1 MNTLVELLNM
11 GLAQRIGWALIHFL
25 WQGAAIAGLLWLA
38 LRLLARR
45 GPRARYAS
53 ACLALLLMAA
63 APVATFFVVQPAGQD
78 VRKPAQTSAATYPE
92 DDSWGKGIPL
102 KVPAEFREGTATL
115 EQAKAW
121 CRALV
126 VSSSFGNGHVIEVE
140 HRELVP
146 GGEQAIVVFD
156 PSCGGSGGRGPQLIF
171 SRTPTG
177 LKFLGDLSGSWRAA
191 PPDALGRPRLVGYWR
206 LGGGE
211 GKASLIVLTSR
222 GFVPVA
228 HVDASGG
235 DGAADEQKR
244 TWRTLFE
251 ETVSQKTLAATF
263 GEDASSRT
271 SLTDRKFD
279 FGGLLSFGSGLA
291 LGVGG

>member
-1 MNTLVELLNM
+1 MNTLVELLNA
-11 GLAQRIGWALIHFL
+11 GPAQLALSEVVGRIGWALVHFL

-45 GPRARYAS
+45 GPQARYAV

-78 VRKPAQTSAATYPE
+78 VRRPAQTSAATYSE
-92 DDSWGKGIPL
+92 DDSWGKGTPL

-126 VSSSFGNGHVIEVE
+126 VGSCLGNGRVIEVE

-146 GGEQAIVVFD
+146 GGEQAVVVFD

-171 SRTPTG
+171 SRTASG
-177 LKFLGDLSGSWRAA
+177 LKFLG
-191 PPDALGRPRLVGYWR
+191 
-206 LGGGE
+206 
-211 GKASLIVLTSR
+211 
-222 GFVPVA
+222 
-228 HVDASGG
+228 
-235 DGAADEQKR
+235 
-244 TWRTLFE
+244 
-251 ETVSQKTLAATF
+251 
-263 GEDASSRT
+263 
-271 SLTDRKFD
+271 
-279 FGGLLSFGSGLA
+279 
-291 LGVGG
+291 